1 MTRDEHEA
9 HRALVRRRIRQGL
22 QLLVETIQSLPDD
35 ATHRSLGCPW
45 PATASR
51 SKSTGMDLKSR

>member
-35 ATHRSLGCPW
+35 ATHEVSVVLARNGV
-45 PATASR
+45 AVQVDR
-51 SKSTGMDLKSR
+51 MDLKSR